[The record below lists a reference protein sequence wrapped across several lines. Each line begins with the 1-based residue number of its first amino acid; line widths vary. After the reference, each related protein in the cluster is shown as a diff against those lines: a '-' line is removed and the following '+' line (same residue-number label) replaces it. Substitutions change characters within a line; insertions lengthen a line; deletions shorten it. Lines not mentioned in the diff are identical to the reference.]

1 MMHKPRYLALDAMR
15 GFTLAL
21 MILVNSPGSWTDIY
35 PALRH
40 ADWHGATMTDMV
52 FPFFLF
58 IVGSAMVFSQQ
69 SLARL
74 STTQQLGKIIKRT
87 AILFLLGLFL
97 NAYPFQTEWD
107 QLRIM
112 GVLQRIALAYCLAAF
127 IILLPFWGRIFSAL
141 TLVLIYSAAYPILS
155 ADYSLDDN
163 PVRKIDLWILGASHL
178 WQGKGIAFDPEGFL
192 STLPATVNILL
203 GFEFTRILL
212 QSSSA
217 IKAKYSILLYAI
229 ALIIA
234 AFLLNIIIPINKSLW
249 TASFVLLSSGA
260 AALLLLFFA
269 VIEKYQGTRLA
280 IKSLA
285 IYGQNPLFIY
295 VLSWLWVA
303 SYPLIEFSGTNLHEY
318 IYNLFQ
324 SCLSPVNASLAFA
337 LAHVGLFWLIAYL
350 LDSKKII
357 VSI

>member
-1 MMHKPRYLALDAMR
+1 MHKPRYLALDAMR

-21 MILVNSPGSWTDIY
+21 MILVNSPGSWSDIY
-35 PALRH
+35 PALQH

-141 TLVLIYSAAYPILS
+141 TLVLIYSAIYPILS
-155 ADYSLDDN
+155 ADYSPGDN
-163 PVRKIDLWILGASHL
+163 PVRKFDLWILGASHL
-178 WQGKGIAFDPEGFL
+178 WQGKGIAFDPEGLL
-192 STLPATVNILL
+192 STLPATVNVLL
-203 GFEFTRILL
+203 GFEFTRILV
-212 QSSSA
+212 QASSA
-217 IKAKYSILLYAI
+217 FKAKISILLYGI
-229 ALIIA
+229 LFIIL
-234 AFLLNIIIPINKSLW
+234 AFFLNNIIPINKSLW
-249 TASFVLLSSGA
+249 TASFVLLSSGSA
-260 AALLLLFFA
+260 AILLLFFA
-269 VIEKYQGTRLA
+269 VMEKCKGTEFV

-295 VLSWLWVA
+295 VLSWLWIA
-303 SYPLIEFSGTNLHEY
+303 SYPLIEFSGANLHGH

-324 SCLSPVNASLAFA
+324 SCLNPVNASLAFA
-337 LAHVGLFWLIAYL
+337 LVHVGLFWLIAYL
-350 LDSKKII
+350 LDRKKVII
-357 VSI
+357 SI